1 MYGRRSLHLP
11 LFRENLGKNSL
22 NSDSKLESIEEE
34 IHSKRENMEGN
45 PNDLQNQTVDQNAR
59 RMKIREYSDPSES
72 QAYTRI
78 SAPLAE
84 NITFRIDPHMLQL
97 LPTFYGRFN
106 EEPYDF
112 LEEFTDICM
121 SYNYSGVSQEHLKMR
136 VFPFALKDR
145 AKDWFKSIGQEFRS
159 WSEIEKCFLKKFYSF
174 GKTNALRRAI
184 RDFSQGNDSFSEAW
198 ERFMALT
205 RRCPHHGIP
214 SWELVQTFYGG
225 LNDNERNMVDIDS
238 GGNFVETYADESMEF
253 MEKLVDNWAYQQSF
267 SNNGK
272 NSGQKRGGIIDVK
285 AVEPEYR
292 LD

>member
-1 MYGRRSLHLP
+1 MHVRQEIPTSSS
-11 LFRENLGKNSL
+11 FRENLGKNSL

-112 LEEFTDICM
+112 LE
-121 SYNYSGVSQEHLKMR
+121 
-136 VFPFALKDR
+136 
-145 AKDWFKSIGQEFRS
+145 
-159 WSEIEKCFLKKFYSF
+159 
-174 GKTNALRRAI
+174 
-184 RDFSQGNDSFSEAW
+184 
-198 ERFMALT
+198 
-205 RRCPHHGIP
+205 
-214 SWELVQTFYGG
+214 
-225 LNDNERNMVDIDS
+225 
-238 GGNFVETYADESMEF
+238 
-253 MEKLVDNWAYQQSF
+253 
-267 SNNGK
+267 
-272 NSGQKRGGIIDVK
+272 
-285 AVEPEYR
+285 
-292 LD
+292 